1 MSLLQSPPSIR
12 IIIQRTG
19 IDNMGYLLDIVG
31 SFIIAGMVIMILLAV
46 NINYSA
52 SSSAILFTT
61 IEQRKVTDVS
71 ELIEYDFYKLG
82 YRIADEKIAIAD
94 SNEIKFYTDIDNNE
108 FADSIHYYLGETTD
122 LSYTTNPKD
131 KPLYRKRN
139 DQDSL
144 SNEMPVVDFYLSYF
158 DSIGNTLDYASL
170 TSSAGRKL
178 IKSIKIKITVESD
191 EMYDDHYRASEWK
204 KKISPKNLR

>member
-1 MSLLQSPPSIR
+1 
-12 IIIQRTG
+12 
-19 IDNMGYLLDIVG
+19 MGYLLDIVG
-31 SFIIAGMVIMILLAV
+31 SFIIGGMVIMILLAV
-46 NINYSA
+46 NINNSA
-52 SSSAILFTT
+52 SSSVILFTT
-61 IEQRKVTDVS
+61 LEQQKVTDVS

-122 LSYTTNPKD
+122 LSYTSNPKD

-139 DQDSL
+139 DSL
-144 SNEMPVVDFYLSYF
+144 VTEMPVVDFNLSYF

-170 TSSAGRKL
+170 TSSAGREL

-191 EMYDDHYRASEWK
+191 EMYDDHYRTSEWK